1 MSDSRIAA
9 DALRGNDTVLPR
21 FSLRQ
26 LRYFVVTAEVLSFT
40 GAGKVLHVS
49 QPSIS
54 TALADLEES
63 FNIQLFVRHH
73 ASGLSLTPAG
83 RDLVGPARA
92 LLRAAEEL
100 QSTARG
106 MDSGVNGKLSVGCLV
121 TLAPSLLPK
130 VISGFLAQHAGV
142 SIETHEGDQEQ
153 LLTRIAEG
161 RLDVALTYSLAMA
174 SDVDFVP
181 LLSLP
186 PYVILPKDHPLTQR
200 DEVGIADLISE
211 PYIMLDLPHSREYF
225 SALFGALGMRPHP
238 RFRSSQPEVVRSM
251 VANGLGYSILNFP
264 LQMTRTVDG
273 GEFAMRRFKDDV
285 LPTTLGLLFAK
296 QVRPRHIVRLF
307 ADFCAESVKSREGSL
322 FP

>member
-1 MSDSRIAA
+1 MSTPERIGEPHRVIEAA
-9 DALRGNDTVLPR
+9 LPR

-40 GAGKVLHVS
+40 AAGKILHVS

-54 TALADLEES
+54 TALADLEDS

-83 RDLVGPARA
+83 RDLVGRARA
-92 LLRAAEEL
+92 LLRSAEEL
-100 QSTARG
+100 QSAARG

-121 TLAPSLLPK
+121 SLAPSLMPML
-130 VISGFLAQHAGV
+130 ISGFLGQHPGV

-153 LLTRIAEG
+153 LLTSIKEG
-161 RLDVALTYSLAMA
+161 RLDVALTYSLAVA
-174 SDVDFVP
+174 NDVDFVP

-186 PYVILPKDHPLTQR
+186 PYVILPMGHPLAQQQ
-200 DEVGIADLISE
+200 EVGIAELIDE

-225 SALFGALGMRPHP
+225 SALFGALGMRPHAS
-238 RFRSSQPEVVRSM
+238 FRSAQPEVVRAM

-264 LQMTRTVDG
+264 LQMTKTVDG

-285 LPTTLGLLFAK
+285 LPTTLGMMFAK
-296 QVRPRHIVRLF
+296 QVRPRQIVSRF
-307 ADFCAESVKSREGSL
+307 ADFCAERLKLEDGGKQ
-322 FP
+322 P